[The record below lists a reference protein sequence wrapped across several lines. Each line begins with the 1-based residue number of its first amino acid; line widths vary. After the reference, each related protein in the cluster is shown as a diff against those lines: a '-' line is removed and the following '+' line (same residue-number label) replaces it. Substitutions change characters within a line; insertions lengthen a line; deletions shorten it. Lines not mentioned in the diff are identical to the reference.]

1 MKLRDIKLNSKNPRL
16 IRDDKFRKLVYSIR
30 DFPRMMELRPI
41 IVNKDMVVLGGN
53 MRLRACRELGYKEI
67 PDSWVKVAD
76 ALTQE
81 EERRFIIEDNV
92 GFGEWD
98 WDMIANEWDADTLK
112 DWGLDVI
119 TPDLDL
125 GDPDLEEKEKG
136 DMVVCPK
143 CGFEWKR

>member
-41 IVNKDMVVLGGN
+41 IVNKEMVVLGGN
-53 MRLRACRELGYKEI
+53 MRLRACRELGFKEI

-76 ALTQE
+76 TLSEE

-125 GDPDLEEKEKG
+125 GDPDLKEKEKG
-136 DMVVCPK
+136 DMVTCPK
-143 CGFEWKR
+143 CGFEWNR

>member
-125 GDPDLEEKEKG
+125 GDPDLKEKEKG